1 MISRLDRGKARLA
14 LKIKS
19 ALNLFL
25 RLTGVLLFLRA
36 RPPRN
41 PARIVVHLIGNVGD
55 IIVAIPALMALRE
68 RYPNSRLTLFTSA
81 GERAKNLV
89 GAKELLSGAWF
100 LDGMEVYATEEIRSR
115 RGAIALLKRFRKLGP
130 ELFVSLPPSNIL
142 LRSLVRNLIFAR
154 LTGARFAVGF
164 EVVTLFLFA
173 YEQAEYTGAY
183 PTEIDRNLGHLKAL
197 GITSAPVRFA
207 FGSLAEAES
216 QQVDRIA
223 EQSRQFVAV
232 CPGGK
237 QSRHRWPL
245 ERFIE
250 LAKYLKAVRGLNLIA
265 IGNEQE
271 RDLCEQLLAGSGGG
285 VNLAG
290 ELTLRGT
297 TELLSRSLFLL
308 TNDTG
313 PMHLAA
319 ARGTPVV
326 AIYGSRDL
334 AGRWYPAGAGHELFR
349 ARLACRQCLF
359 AKDDSDHCVR
369 QIEVADVLAGCQRVL
384 QRLSYTDDRSSASVA
399 IEPESDKRLA
409 YRA

>member
-14 LKIKS
+14 LRIKG

-25 RLTGVLLFLRA
+25 RLTSGLLFQRA

-55 IIVAIPALMALRE
+55 IVVAIPALMALRE
-68 RYPNSRLTLFTSA
+68 RYPDSRLTLFTSA

-115 RGAIALLKRFRKLGP
+115 RGALALLKRLRKLEP
-130 ELFVSLPPSNIL
+130 ELFVSLPPNNIR

-173 YEQAEYTGAY
+173 YEQAEYQRIY
-183 PTEIDRNLGHLKAL
+183 PTEIERNVGHLKAL
-197 GITSAPVRFA
+197 GINSAEA
-207 FGSLAEAES
+207 KFGFGPLSEAES
-216 QQVDRIA
+216 QQVDRISA
-223 EQSRQFVAV
+223 QNGQFVAV

-237 QSRHRWPL
+237 QSGHRWPL
-245 ERFIE
+245 ERFVE
-250 LAKYLKAVRGLNLIA
+250 VAKSLKHETGLNLIA

-271 RDLCEQLLAGSGGG
+271 RHLCEQLLAGAGGG

-290 ELTLRGT
+290 KLTLRGT
-297 TELLSRSLFLL
+297 TELLSRALFLL

-326 AIYGSRDL
+326 AIYGSKDL

-349 ARLACRQCLF
+349 AGLACRKCLF
-359 AKDDSDHCVR
+359 AEAECDHCVR
-369 QIEVADVLAGCQRVL
+369 QIEVPDVLAGCQRVL
-384 QRLSYTDDRSSASVA
+384 QRLSYTDDSLPASVA
-399 IEPESDKRLA
+399 IERELVG
-409 YRA
+409 RA